1 MHPIFAV
8 ILRAGGLGTVVLALV
23 LAVSCILA
31 IFWSIR
37 AVWRAVLHR
46 NPKRTRYAIVGFLFL
61 SLFAVV
67 RLLDYQAQ
75 KRAEQAWREKLE
87 ATFGQANRAKM
98 EDEVAR
104 RKKDYE
110 AAQKAAQKP
119 AELPRI
125 MEKSKF
131 YSLVP
136 QHGWRDISS
145 EQKNLGYDLV
155 LVSIRGEI
163 LIETKDVK
171 TDVSA
176 QTLMTAWKQRM
187 TNIRQDAAFVDLPPI
202 TLAQSEWLS
211 ARATYASPAP
221 QNIPYVTQCYLTVHE
236 GKACGIYFVATAA
249 VFEKGLTEAKAII
262 DTFRFESSGTPR

>member
-8 ILRAGGLGTVVLALV
+8 ILKAGGLGTVVLGLV
-23 LAVSCILA
+23 LVLSCILA

-46 NPKRTRYAIVGFLFL
+46 NPKRTRYAIAGFLFL
-61 SLFAVV
+61 SLLVVV
-67 RLLDYQAQ
+67 RSLDYQAQ
-75 KRAEQAWREKLE
+75 KRAEQAWREKFA
-87 ATFGQANRAKM
+87 ATFGQASRAKM

-104 RKKDYE
+104 RKREYE
-110 AAQKAAQKP
+110 AAQKP

-125 MEKSKF
+125 MGKSKL
-131 YSLVP
+131 YSVVP
-136 QHGWRDISS
+136 QHGWRDIPS

-163 LIETKDVK
+163 SIETQDVK

-187 TNIRQDAAFVDLPPI
+187 TNIRQDAAFVDLPPPAF
-202 TLAQSEWLS
+202 AQSEWLS

-221 QNIPYVTQCYLTVHE
+221 QNIPYMTQCYLTVHE

-262 DTFRFESSGTPR
+262 DTFHFESSGTSR